1 MKKLL
6 IALSLAGLCGLA
18 VAETPQQILSG
29 LQAEAKQ
36 ADPSFAG
43 FSADR
48 GKEFYNTKHGKEWAC
63 ASCHTTDPTKEG
75 KHAAT
80 GRAIKPIAPSANA
93 ERFTD
98 PEKVARLYKRM
109 CGEVLGRECTVQE
122 KGDFLTY
129 LLSVK

>member
-36 ADPSFAG
+36 ADPSFTD

-63 ASCHTTDPTKEG
+63 ASCHTADPTKEG

-98 PEKVARLYKRM
+98 PEKGGAPLQAHVR
-109 CGEVLGRECTVQE
+109 
-122 KGDFLTY
+122 
-129 LLSVK
+129 